1 MVTMLL
7 LFVVLSAVFSLMQ
20 SSLRAMKSQQG
31 REISEV
37 TFVQELL
44 RRDLAD
50 ALSVKTGGSLLELS
64 RSDSTVPWQE
74 LLTMKKAPASIPPI
88 EVQYQLV
95 DGHLLRTSGVSSS
108 TDSLIAL
115 ESFESKKQYSDIQVN
130 VSLVSGQRTRHFVWN
145 FWCRSL

>member
-1 MVTMLL
+1 MTLLL

-50 ALSVKTGGSLLELS
+50 ALKVDVLGDTLKIT
-64 RSDSTVPWQE
+64 RNDSTVPWQD
-74 LLTMKKAPASIPPI
+74 LLTMTASPASIPPI
-88 EVQYQLV
+88 TVSYSLV
-95 DGHLLRTSGVSSS
+95 DRVLKRTSG
-108 TDSLIAL
+108 TLEDPLIAL
-115 ESFESKKQYSDIQVN
+115 DDFESVIQDSDVR
-130 VSLVSGQRTRHFVWN
+130 VRVELVTGQRRRSLIWN
-145 FWCRSL
+145 FWCPAL